1 MSAGKHAN
9 GGKSKKGRR
18 RPEEKPNGKSA
29 KTDVMRVGT
38 VVETRSV
45 GRSARKKRGSYTRK
59 EADRV
64 EIVVETKGAG
74 IGRSK

>member
-59 EADRV
+59 EDLV
-64 EIVVETKGAG
+64 GTVVETKGAG
-74 IGRSK
+74 FGRSK

>member
-9 GGKSKKGRR
+9 SGESKKGRR

-45 GRSARKKRGSYTRK
+45 GRSARKKKGSYTRK
-59 EADRV
+59 EVDRV
-64 EIVVETKGAG
+64 GTVVETRGAG